1 MATTKITSP
10 DLFQLD
16 TLDSALQLP
25 SGTTA
30 QRPSS
35 ATSGE
40 WRYNTDNN
48 QIEFYDGSA
57 WYAIAAEASGGG
69 GGFSVVNQSY
79 AQWVLLDA
87 ERPGVFFS
95 NYADFTDIANYTNL
109 SYSGDIFSSGFTG
122 KTSAYN
128 GTCWVVLASNGSDT
142 EVFRSFTGVD
152 WKRTIYIS
160 GANISASC
168 DLKWN
173 GNAWAFGSNTT
184 TGLYY
189 NANADASGSWTT
201 ISAAGARGNVIENYN
216 NTQWLRNIDYDQ
228 LQVSAGTLPTSFTT
242 IYNPSADDIT
252 GISVVNGSNNFLVL
266 YRGRP
271 SAGSNVGSELREW
284 TSPTGSGTLVLA
296 RASFGVGQGMLNTA
310 AGTLSGWN
318 SQNAGDEFLTYDG
331 SSTATY
337 AQTVYGLDSG
347 TQGKVGGSYNGTST
361 AFTQNGTGK
370 IVSWRSGNDVVSNT
384 GWTGRNFFSSSNAY
398 ATITVNANDVQ
409 SSSIAEGPFIVTPNS
424 DRQTVS
430 GTMDFVVQGGGGAGC
445 SGKQNSP
452 YGTGSGG
459 GAGAMLTSY
468 GLVSGGG
475 RKPLPAVT
483 LGAGTYTI
491 TVGSGGA
498 GQVDNSGYGTDQANN
513 GTESSITGPNTT
525 TYKTLPNYLT
535 GDIACLGGGGGATT
549 GDFNGKFAGCL
560 GGLSRSGTTGL
571 VNKGQ
576 YQPNGGFPGGFASQ
590 NVVGIPG
597 GSGGGGIGSPG
608 VPAAVTGGSNR
619 DRAVAGRGGDGLYTK
634 ITGSLVGIGGGGGGG
649 SEFSGYDYGPLQ
661 TTHAGYGGGG
671 GDAQGGS
678 AGSGTVNT
686 GGGGGGGKY
695 QTQPGGSGASGVV
708 ILRIKTSEYSGTTTG
723 SPTVTTTGDDTV
735 LKYTGS
741 GTYVHS

>member
-10 DLFQLD
+10 DLFELQ

-30 QRPSS
+30 ERPSS

-40 WRYNTDNN
+40 WRFNTDTNE
-48 QIEFYDGSA
+48 IEFYDGSA
-57 WYAIAAEASGGG
+57 WYSIAPASSGGG

-87 ERPGVFFS
+87 ERPGVFYS
-95 NYADFTDIANYTNL
+95 YYDDFTDIANYTDLN
-109 SYSGDIFSSGFTG
+109 YSGDIFSSGFIG
-122 KTSAYN
+122 MASAYN
-128 GTCWVVLASNGSDT
+128 GTCWIVLASNGTNT
-142 EVFRSFTGVD
+142 EVVRSFTGVD
-152 WKRTIYIS
+152 WEVITTIS
-160 GANISASC
+160 GANIGASSV
-168 DLKWN
+168 LKWN
-173 GNAWAFGSNTT
+173 GYAWAFGTNTT
-184 TGLYY
+184 TGLFY
-189 NANADASGSWTT
+189 NTNADASGSWT
-201 ISAAGARGNVIENYN
+201 SVSSAGARGNIVENYN
-216 NTQWLRNIDYDQ
+216 NTQWLRNIDYDN

-242 IYNPSADDIT
+242 IYNPTSDDIT
-252 GISVVNGSNNFLVL
+252 GISVVNGGTNFLTL

-296 RASFGVGQGMLNTA
+296 RASFGVGQGILNTA
-310 AGTLSGWN
+310 AGTLAGWN

-331 SSTATY
+331 SSTTTQ
-337 AQTVYGLDSG
+337 AQTVYGFDSG

-361 AFTQNGTGK
+361 AFTQLGTGK
-370 IVSWRSGNDVVSNT
+370 IVSWRSGNDVLSNS

-398 ATITVNANDVQ
+398 ATITINANEVK
-409 SSSIAEGPFIVTPNS
+409 SSSLAEAPFTITPNS
-424 DRQTVS
+424 DKQTVS
-430 GTMDFVVQGGGGAGC
+430 GTMDFVVQAGGGAGC
-445 SGKQNSP
+445 SGKQSSP
-452 YGTGSGG
+452 YSTGSGG

-475 RKPLPAVT
+475 RKPLPAVS

-498 GQVDNSGYGTDQANN
+498 GGVNSSGTTQANN
-513 GTESSITGPNTT
+513 GTESSITGPNTS
-525 TYKTLPNYLT
+525 TYKTSYSYLT
-535 GDIACLGGGGGATT
+535 GDIATGGGGGGATD
-549 GDFNGKFAGCL
+549 GDFSGKFGGCL
-560 GGLSRSGTTGL
+560 GGLSRSVVGL
-571 VNKGQ
+571 TNNGEFQ
-576 YQPNGGFPGGFASQ
+576 SNGGFAGGFAQQ

-608 VPAAVTGGSNR
+608 VPAAVTGGNSR
-619 DRAVAGRGGDGLYTK
+619 DKAVAGRGGDGLFTM
-634 ITGSLVGIGGGGGGG
+634 ITGSLLGIGGGGGGA
-649 SEFSGYDYGPLQ
+649 SDFSGYDYGPLQ
-661 TTHAGYGGGG
+661 NTYAGYGGGG
-671 GDAQGGS
+671 GDASGGN

-695 QTQPGGSGASGVV
+695 QSQPGGSGASGVV

-723 SPTVTTTGDDTV
+723 SPTVTTVGDDTV